1 MEGLVI
7 VTDDHGSSPQPST
20 NSTSTTTTPEPE
32 AEPVLVPSA
41 TFSTNKQ
48 VYGWNEQIIISGIVS
63 DYNTDGRDRV
73 ILKVNHNG
81 NNITIQQ
88 SDLNSAGGFSFD
100 FITRQDEGTLT
111 LKVSVELFDHLRP
124 DDLNYNCAVSNKN
137 EKVKLFFQKEL
148 SQLSTIE
155 NDQAKKVFQ
164 GNIKEKEIQ
173 AFTLDEILNRDKY
186 RNVKIDFLNIDV
198 EGADFKVLDGLSFQK
213 FNPEL
218 ICVEIH
224 DKEIKESKTYN
235 FLKDKN
241 YQLIWSGVFSH
252 LFSLKKKI

>member
-1 MEGLVI
+1 M
-7 VTDDHGSSPQPST
+7 D
-20 NSTSTTTTPEPE
+20 
-32 AEPVLVPSA
+32 
-41 TFSTNKQ
+41 
-48 VYGWNEQIIISGIVS
+48 NEDTAILDYFKDKKNGFYVDVGCYHPIHRNNTYLRYKKNWRGINIDVS
-63 DYNTDGRDRV
+63 
-73 ILKVNHNG
+73 
-81 NNITIQQ
+81 Q
-88 SDLNSAGGFSFD
+88 F
-100 FITRQDEGTLT
+100 
-111 LKVSVELFDHLRP
+111 SVELFDYLRP

>member
-1 MEGLVI
+1 MDNEDTAILDYFKDKKSGFYVDVGCYHPIHRNNTYL
-7 VTDDHGSSPQPST
+7 
-20 NSTSTTTTPEPE
+20 
-32 AEPVLVPSA
+32 LY
-41 TFSTNKQ
+41 KQ
-48 VYGWNEQIIISGIVS
+48 NWRGINIDVS
-63 DYNTDGRDRV
+63 
-73 ILKVNHNG
+73 
-81 NNITIQQ
+81 Q
-88 SDLNSAGGFSFD
+88 F
-100 FITRQDEGTLT
+100 
-111 LKVSVELFDHLRP
+111 SVELFDHLRP

-137 EKVKLFFQKEL
+137 ETVKLFFQKEL
-148 SQLSTIE
+148 SQLSTTE

-173 AFTLDEILNRDKY
+173 AFTLDEILKKDKFKDA
-186 RNVKIDFLNIDV
+186 KIDFLNIDV

-224 DKEIKESKTYN
+224 DKEIKESKIYN

-252 LFSLKKKI
+252 LFLLNKKI

>member
-1 MEGLVI
+1 MDNEDTAILDYFKDKKNGFYVDVGCYHPIHRNNTYL
-7 VTDDHGSSPQPST
+7 
-20 NSTSTTTTPEPE
+20 
-32 AEPVLVPSA
+32 LY
-41 TFSTNKQ
+41 KQ
-48 VYGWNEQIIISGIVS
+48 NWRGINIDVS
-63 DYNTDGRDRV
+63 
-73 ILKVNHNG
+73 
-81 NNITIQQ
+81 Q
-88 SDLNSAGGFSFD
+88 F
-100 FITRQDEGTLT
+100 
-111 LKVSVELFDHLRP
+111 SVELFDYLRP

-186 RNVKIDFLNIDV
+186 KNIKIDFLNIDV
-198 EGADFKVLDGLSFQK
+198 EGADFKVLNGLSFQK

-235 FLKDKN
+235 FLRDKN